1 MQFYQSEGCANALTL
16 LADTELVLA
25 CSGGSLCH
33 GLLGLF
39 DQFVKGFQQLIGAVL
54 ADDVFQ
60 LLVQIVAE
68 LVQSGDLFQR
78 GHVLIVDDLVD
89 LVGHIR
95 DQLGQFFVQDG
106 VPQLFQ
112 GAGNIKL
119 LDHVL
124 VLFDHILEL
133 VQLFLI
139 STVFQRLFQ
148 LVLDAVDIG
157 LFDLFQCF
165 AELIRHIRSIG
176 AQFINGFLRLIERLV
191 DLGQIAVLDGF
202 LQGVQRLVGGSFLQV
217 FFCVLDDRV
226 HSVLQDGVFLDLV
239 DQIPG
244 LLDQFLQLL
253 MPWQALYYH
262 DGESAPCTKFI
273 SVYNYS
279 GLNIGGKSYFNTPTH
294 PHVAHRDSRGRN
306 VAYEHTEFTS
316 GKEIRQAAANAG
328 IGLSH
333 DYDTTFFR
341 FADYR
346 TGAENTMRG
355 TASGRTI
362 RIVHSD
368 NYKTS
373 FSYSALSR
381 TYKMQMYSHAA
392 GGFENTVDELNGKQ
406 LSFDNLLICFAPIAA
421 YPGDSGDVQQVS
433 YISGGEAYF
442 FSRGGVQVGRW
453 EKASPEHPLKV
464 YDDAGAELLFNR
476 GKTYLAIVDDDEW
489 SNFSYQ

>member
-1 MQFYQSEGCANALTL
+1 MKKITRRTVLRVSGLAAASLALSGCAPAGSACVGNGFSGWLQQTFGKGSSASSESTEAAAPDAGAASEAPAESADSSLPAYNADPLTG
-16 LADTELVLA
+16 EPRR
-25 CSGGSLCH
+25 SNGR
-33 GLLGLF
+33 
-39 DQFVKGFQQLIGAVL
+39 
-54 ADDVFQ
+54 
-60 LLVQIVAE
+60 IVGVMVNNISNTQRQNARP
-68 LVQSGDLFQR
+68 QR
-78 GHVLIVDDLVD
+78 GIGSADL
-89 LVGHIR
+89 
-95 DQLGQFFVQDG
+95 
-106 VPQLFQ
+106 
-112 GAGNIKL
+112 
-119 LDHVL
+119 
-124 VLFDHILEL
+124 
-133 VQLFLI
+133 
-139 STVFQRLFQ
+139 
-148 LVLDAVDIG
+148 
-157 LFDLFQCF
+157 
-165 AELIRHIRSIG
+165 
-176 AQFINGFLRLIERLV
+176 LIESKVEGGISRFC
-191 DLGQIAVLDGF
+191 AVYHDANAIPE
-202 LQGVQRLVGGSFLQV
+202 VGPLRSG
-217 FFCVLDDRV
+217 R
-226 HSVLQDGVFLDLV
+226 
-239 DQIPG
+239 
-244 LLDQFLQLL
+244 DQFLQLL

-273 SVYNYS
+273 NVYHYS

-294 PHVAHRDSRGRN
+294 PHVAHRDSRGRD